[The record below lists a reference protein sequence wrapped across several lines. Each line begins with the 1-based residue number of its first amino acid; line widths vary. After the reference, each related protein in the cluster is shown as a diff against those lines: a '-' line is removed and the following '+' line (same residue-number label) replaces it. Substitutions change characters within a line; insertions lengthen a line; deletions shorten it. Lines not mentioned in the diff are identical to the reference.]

1 MCISTLHLCWGAQ
14 AGLYFHYGIA
24 KRPLGHKMFG
34 VFSHHTECDN
44 FTLFRGFDD
53 IFYIPHSR
61 HTEIAREDVEAIPEL
76 TIMAS
81 SKEGGI
87 YAIKTE
93 NGRQIYMMGHAEY
106 DRDTLKHEYERDVKA
121 GKPIDLPK
129 HCFPDDDPAR
139 QPVNNWRSS
148 GHMIYANWV
157 NCILYQTTPYDIT
170 AIGR

>member
-24 KRPLGHKMFG
+24 KRPLGHKVFG
-34 VFSHHTECDN
+34 VFSHHTERDN
-44 FTLFRGFDD
+44 FILFRGFDD

-61 HTEIAREDVEAIPEL
+61 HTE
-76 TIMAS
+76 T
-81 SKEGGI
+81 
-87 YAIKTE
+87 
-93 NGRQIYMMGHAEY
+93 
-106 DRDTLKHEYERDVKA
+106 
-121 GKPIDLPK
+121 
-129 HCFPDDDPAR
+129 AR